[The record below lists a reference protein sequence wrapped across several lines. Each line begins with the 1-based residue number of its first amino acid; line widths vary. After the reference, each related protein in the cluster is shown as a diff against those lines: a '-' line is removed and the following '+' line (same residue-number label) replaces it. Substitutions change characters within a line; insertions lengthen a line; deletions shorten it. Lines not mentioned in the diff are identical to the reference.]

1 MPLNAPRIS
10 LRPVTQFLPN
20 WNVEKRGSKAGQV
33 ALAPAAAGAW
43 DRPSTSASSNPA
55 NPFGSNAER
64 VPSPF
69 GEKALLTISDDAHGP
84 SPFDDPM
91 TAHGPIVAGGP
102 AAAAAAAAAATSS
115 GPGLT
120 RNTSIRREGQHA
132 NDYTLPP
139 VIGGG
144 PQPASPTG
152 TEFSVSSL
160 PPGASPGPSQSAAAI
175 AAAGGPPLSTVH
187 RVQLDFKPTLDD
199 EMELRAGDLVRLL
212 HEYDDGWALCIRLDR
227 TQQGVVPRT
236 CLSTR
241 PVKPR
246 PPPGANRNGP
256 PVNPQGGFPRGP
268 GPGPGP
274 GPNYNQGR
282 MTPQGMR
289 NGPPPGPPGPPGTRP
304 YGPPSRPQSPSVM
317 RPQSPSMRPQ
327 SPNVMARRVTP
338 PGPPAASRMNQPSPP
353 HSPPEAIV
361 GRKPVPGQ
369 AY

>member
-20 WNVEKRGSKAGQV
+20 WNVDKRGSKAGQV
-33 ALAPAAAGAW
+33 ALGSASAGAW

-55 NPFGSNAER
+55 NPFGSTAER
-64 VPSPF
+64 VPSPL
-69 GEKALLTISDDAHGP
+69 GEKALPPLSDHVHGP

-102 AAAAAAAAAATSS
+102 AAAAAAAATAGGA
-115 GPGLT
+115 GLA
-120 RNTSIRREGQHA
+120 RKTSIRRDGQHV

-160 PPGASPGPSQSAAAI
+160 PPGTSPGPSQSAAAI

-246 PPPGANRNGP
+246 PPPGANRSGP

-274 GPNYNQGR
+274 GPNFNQGR
-282 MTPQGMR
+282 PMMPPQGMR
-289 NGPPPGPPGPPGTRP
+289 NGPPGPRP
-304 YGPPSRPQSPSVM
+304 QGPPSRPQSPSGMV
-317 RPQSPSMRPQ
+317 
-327 SPNVMARRVTP
+327 RRITP
-338 PGPPAASRMNQPSPP
+338 PGPPAASHMNQPSSPP
-353 HSPPEAIV
+353 QSPPEGPV